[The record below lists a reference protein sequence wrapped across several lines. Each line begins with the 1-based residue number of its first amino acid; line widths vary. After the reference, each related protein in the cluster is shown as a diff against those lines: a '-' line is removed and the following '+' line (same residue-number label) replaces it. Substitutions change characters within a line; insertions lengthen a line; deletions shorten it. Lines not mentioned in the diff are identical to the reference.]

1 MIADFHFLRPWL
13 LLALIPAALLWWG
26 LRRHMDARQVWRGIV
41 APHLLPYLLSG
52 TERRARFGPLELIA
66 LGWILGV
73 LVAAGPSWRRMPSPF
88 AEDTAA
94 LAIVVKVTPSMLT
107 EDVQPARLA
116 RAVEKIHDLLVQR
129 AGAKTSLVAYAGTA
143 HVVMPATTDA
153 GIIETF
159 AQALDPKIMP
169 ADGDVGAKALRLA
182 EQTLH
187 DAGSGSILWIT
198 DSIAP
203 EEAAPLAAW
212 RKTSRTPVRLFPPLP
227 AGDELDAVER
237 AARAVDATTVR
248 LAADDA
254 DVRTLARAAKF
265 SAVTIAGSGSRWED
279 GGYWFT
285 PVLALLLLPF
295 FRRGWMV
302 RSATRQ

>member
-1 MIADFHFLRPWL
+1 L
-13 LLALIPAALLWWG
+13 LLAFIPAALLWWG
-26 LRRHMDARQVWRGIV
+26 LRRHADARQVWRGIV
-41 APHLLPYLLSG
+41 APHLLPHLLSG
-52 TERRARFGPLELIA
+52 EERRARFGPLELVAI
-66 LGWILGV
+66 GWLAGV

-107 EDVQPARLA
+107 EDVQPARLS

-129 AGAKTSLVAYAGTA
+129 AGAKTALVAYAGTA

-153 GIIETF
+153 GIVETF

-169 ADGDVGAKALRLA
+169 AEGDVAAKALLLA

-198 DSIAP
+198 DNIAP
-203 EEAAPLAAW
+203 EQETPLAVW
-212 RKTSRTPVRLFPPLP
+212 RKASKTPVRLFPPLP
-227 AGDELDAVER
+227 SGSELDAVER
-237 AARAVDATTVR
+237 AARAVKATSVHLT
-248 LAADDA
+248 ADDA
-254 DVRTLARAAKF
+254 DARSLARAAKF

-285 PVLALLLLPF
+285 PVLALMLLPF

-302 RSATRQ
+302 RSAARR

>member
-1 MIADFHFLRPWL
+1 MITDFHFLRPWL
-13 LLALIPAALLWWG
+13 LLALLPAALLWWA
-26 LRRHMDARQVWRGIV
+26 LHRHADARQVWRGIV
-41 APHLLPYLLSG
+41 APHLLPHLLSG
-52 TERRARFGPLELIA
+52 EERRARFGPLELIA
-66 LGWILGV
+66 IGWLLGV
-73 LVAAGPSWRRMPSPF
+73 LVTAGPSWRQMPSPF

-107 EDVQPARLA
+107 EDVQPSRLA
-116 RAVEKIHDLLVQR
+116 CAVEKIHDLLVQR

-169 ADGDVGAKALRLA
+169 AEGDVAAKALRLA
-182 EQTLH
+182 EQTLR

-203 EEAAPLAAW
+203 EEVASLAAW

-227 AGDELDAVER
+227 AGAELDAVER
-237 AARAVDATTVR
+237 AGRAVDATAVQ
-248 LAADDA
+248 LAADHA

-295 FRRGWMV
+295 FRRGWLV
-302 RSATRQ
+302 RSAARQ